1 MAFGSRASPR
11 SIAPTEPAASWEAPR
26 AAQTRPDGAAP
37 GLIRGSL
44 TVSGALAF
52 FRENGRRILTL
63 AVALFA
69 LGVVAL
75 MVLPVRYAATALVVL
90 DPRELRVT
98 TEQDVLPGIGQ
109 DAAALQSQIEIAKSD
124 GFLRPLIE
132 QLKIAEDDDIAG
144 GHTDM
149 TRLLEK
155 FRSRLEITRRGLT
168 YVIAISFTSNRSER
182 AAYYANAIAEAFV
195 ASQGRVRTAA
205 TDEAADWLKDRLKT
219 LNERLRASEDAVAAF
234 RLEHKILNAGKD
246 STTQQLRVTD
256 LNQQVSAA
264 RLRTEE
270 AKARYD
276 QVQRDL
282 KANVEGP
289 VKQDLLSMLRAQ
301 RSTLNDQIAQ
311 KKAVFGDRHPD
322 LAISYSQLADINR
335 QIEVERKKNIDTAKS
350 EYEAQLEQQKALE
363 KQLREV
369 ETQMLVDGQALVKL
383 QELQRDADA
392 NRNIYEQ
399 FLSRFKTTNEQRQL
413 QNSQTKIA
421 SPAIPPLRSTRPPL
435 ALLLAALAI
444 ASLLTSTAGVA
455 ALASMSGAPSEA
467 SVPAAVADTQGRQA
481 RSQVQPQSPSQ
492 VQPQA
497 PPQAQA
503 PALAAGRP
511 DAMPRLPVWARIPD
525 LVSGTG
531 PTTVWQRPVAA
542 SAELDLGVY
551 LRPLLERIDRVPVRG
566 CKVALVLSVGK
577 SAGGNTVARSLNRAA
592 VNRGMMSVLIRLQ
605 GEFSGHQP
613 PVTEWNDG
621 STTAGLQSI
630 DELLSAGRKA
640 DARPEDDIRSEF
652 DLIIVH
658 AGNLALQ
665 PDAIALAA
673 HADLI
678 VLVARAGELGSAAMR
693 RVTAAL
699 SRYET
704 VPTGLVVNHAPAGS
718 QAPHPEGGALGL
730 AV

>member
-1 MAFGSRASPR
+1 MAFGSRPSPR
-11 SIAPTEPAASWEAPR
+11 SIAPTEQAASWEAPR
-26 AAQTRPDGAAP
+26 AAKVKPDGIGPA
-37 GLIRGSL
+37 LIKGSL
-44 TVSGALAF
+44 TVSGTLSF
-52 FRENGRRILTL
+52 LRENGRRILTL
-63 AVALFA
+63 ALALFA
-69 LGVVAL
+69 LGIVVL

-98 TEQDVLPGIGQ
+98 SDQEVLPGIGQ

-124 GFLRPLIE
+124 GFLSPLIE
-132 QLKIAEDDDIAG
+132 QLKIADDEDIAG

-149 TRLLEK
+149 TRLLER
-155 FRSRLEITRRGLT
+155 FRKRLEITRRGLT
-168 YVIAISFTSNRSER
+168 YVIAISFTSNRPER

-195 ASQGRVRTAA
+195 ASQGRVRTEA

-219 LNERLRASEDAVAAF
+219 MNERLRASEDAVAAF
-234 RLEHKILNAGKD
+234 RLEHNIVNAGKE

-256 LNQQVSAA
+256 LTQQVSAA
-264 RLRTEE
+264 RARTEE
-270 AKARYD
+270 AKARYE

-301 RSTLNDQIAQ
+301 RSALNDQIAQ
-311 KKAVFGDRHPD
+311 KKAVYGDRHPD

-335 QIEVERKKNIDTAKS
+335 QIEIERKKNIDTAKS
-350 EYEAQLEQQKALE
+350 EYEAQREQQNALE
-363 KQLREV
+363 KQLKAV
-369 ETQMLVDGQALVKL
+369 ETKILVDGQALVKL

-399 FLSRFKTTNEQRQL
+399 FLSRFKTTSEQRQL
-413 QNSQTKIA
+413 QASQTKVA
-421 SPAIPPLRSTRPPL
+421 SIAIPPVRSTRPPL

-444 ASLLTSTAGVA
+444 GSLLTSTGAVA
-455 ALASMSGAPSEA
+455 VMTSVSADKPASVQAPASVEAVEA
-467 SVPAAVADTQGRQA
+467 SNRQIQPPPAAVPRAE
-481 RSQVQPQSPSQ
+481 SMPSLP
-492 VQPQA
+492 VWVRIPE
-497 PPQAQA
+497 
-503 PALAAGRP
+503 LAAG
-511 DAMPRLPVWARIPD
+511 AGA
-525 LVSGTG
+525 S
-531 PTTVWQRPVAA
+531 TVWQKPVAA
-542 SAELDLGVY
+542 SAELDVGPH

-605 GEFSGHQP
+605 PEFASHQP
-613 PVTEWNDG
+613 PVTEWHDG
-621 STTAGLQSI
+621 STTACLQSI
-630 DELLSAGRKA
+630 EELLSAGRKP

-699 SRYET
+699 SKHAA
-704 VPTGLVVNHAPAGS
+704 VPTGLVVNHVPAGS
-718 QAPHPEGGALGL
+718 VAPQPEGGALGL

>member
-11 SIAPTEPAASWEAPR
+11 SIAPTEQAASWEAPR
-26 AAQTRPDGAAP
+26 AAKVKPDGTGPA
-37 GLIRGSL
+37 LIRGSL
-44 TVSGALAF
+44 TVSGTLSF
-52 FRENGRRILTL
+52 LRENGRRILTL
-63 AVALFA
+63 AAALFA
-69 LGVVAL
+69 LGIVVL
-75 MVLPVRYAATALVVL
+75 VVLPVRYAATALVVL

-98 TEQDVLPGIGQ
+98 SDQEVLPGIGQ

-132 QLKIAEDDDIAG
+132 QLKIADDEDVAG
-144 GHTDM
+144 GYTDM
-149 TRLLEK
+149 TRLLER
-155 FRSRLEITRRGLT
+155 FRNRLEITRRGLT
-168 YVIAISFTSNRSER
+168 YVIAISFTSNRPER

-195 ASQGRVRTAA
+195 ASQGRVRTEA

-234 RLEHKILNAGKD
+234 RLEHNIVNAGKE

-256 LNQQVSAA
+256 LTQQVSAA
-264 RLRTEE
+264 RARTEE
-270 AKARYD
+270 AKARYE

-311 KKAVFGDRHPD
+311 KKAVYGDRHPD

-335 QIEVERKKNIDTAKS
+335 QIEIERKKNIDTAKS
-350 EYEAQLEQQKALE
+350 EYEAQREQQNALE
-363 KQLREV
+363 KQLKAV
-369 ETQMLVDGQALVKL
+369 ETKMLVDGQALVKL

-413 QNSQTKIA
+413 QASQTKVA
-421 SPAIPPLRSTRPPL
+421 SIAIPPVRSTRPPL

-444 ASLLTSTAGVA
+444 GSLLTSTGAVA
-455 ALASMSGAPSEA
+455 VMTSVSADEPASAQAPA
-467 SVPAAVADTQGRQA
+467 SVDAEEAPNRQVQPPPAAVAQA
-481 RSQVQPQSPSQ
+481 EP
-492 VQPQA
+492 
-497 PPQAQA
+497 
-503 PALAAGRP
+503 
-511 DAMPRLPVWARIPD
+511 MPRLPVWVRIPE
-525 LVSGTG
+525 LASGAGTS
-531 PTTVWQRPVAA
+531 TVWQKPVAT
-542 SAELDLGVY
+542 SAELDVGPH

-605 GEFSGHQP
+605 PEFASQQP

-630 DELLSAGRKA
+630 EELLSAGRKP

-652 DLIIVH
+652 DLIVVH

-665 PDAIALAA
+665 PDAIALAS

-678 VLVARAGELGSAAMR
+678 VLVVRAGELGSAAMR

-699 SRYET
+699 SKHAA
-704 VPTGLVVNHAPAGS
+704 VPTGLVVNHVPAGAV
-718 QAPHPEGGALGL
+718 APQPEGGALGL

>member
-11 SIAPTEPAASWEAPR
+11 SIAPTEQAASWEAPR
-26 AAQTRPDGAAP
+26 AVTPAPGGTRPA
-37 GLIRGSL
+37 LIKGSL
-44 TVSGALAF
+44 TVSGTLVF
-52 FRENGRRILTL
+52 LRENGRRILTL
-63 AVALFA
+63 AAALFA
-69 LGVVAL
+69 LGVVVL
-75 MVLPVRYAATALVVL
+75 MILPVRYAATALVVL

-98 TEQDVLPGIGQ
+98 SDQEVLPGIGQ

-132 QLKIAEDDDIAG
+132 RLKIADDEDIAG

-149 TRLLEK
+149 TRLLER
-155 FRSRLEITRRGLT
+155 FRNRLEITRRGLT
-168 YVIAISFTSNRSER
+168 YVIAISFTSNRPDR

-195 ASQGRVRTAA
+195 ASQGRVRTEA

-219 LNERLRASEDAVAAF
+219 LSERLRASEDAVAAF
-234 RLEHKILNAGKD
+234 RLEHNIVNAGKE

-256 LNQQVSAA
+256 LTQQVSAA
-264 RLRTEE
+264 RARTEE

-276 QVQRDL
+276 QVQRDV

-301 RSTLNDQIAQ
+301 RSALNDQIAQ
-311 KKAVFGDRHPD
+311 KKAVYGDRHPD

-335 QIEVERKKNIDTAKS
+335 QIEIERKKNIETAKS
-350 EYEAQLEQQKALE
+350 EYEAQREQQNALE
-363 KQLREV
+363 KQLKAV
-369 ETQMLVDGQALVKL
+369 ETKMLVDGQALVKL

-413 QNSQTKIA
+413 QASQTKIA

-444 ASLLTSTAGVA
+444 GSLLTSTA
-455 ALASMSGAPSEA
+455 
-467 SVPAAVADTQGRQA
+467 AVAVMTSVSADKPAT
-481 RSQVQPQSPSQ
+481 V
-492 VQPQA
+492 
-497 PPQAQA
+497 QA
-503 PALAAGRP
+503 PAPVEAEDAGQEVHPPAAAVRQTE
-511 DAMPRLPVWARIPD
+511 AMPSLPVWVRIPE
-525 LVSGTG
+525 LASAAGTN
-531 PTTVWQRPVAA
+531 TVWQRPVAA
-542 SAELDLGVY
+542 AGEPDLAPH
-551 LRPLLERIDRVPVRG
+551 LQPLLERIDRLPVRG

-592 VNRGMMSVLIRLQ
+592 VKRGMMSVLIRLQ
-605 GEFSGHQP
+605 PEFAGSQP
-613 PVTEWNDG
+613 PVTEWHDG

-630 DELLSAGRKA
+630 DELLSAGRKP
-640 DARPEDDIRSEF
+640 DAAPEDDIRSEF
-652 DLIIVH
+652 DLIVVH
-658 AGNLALQ
+658 ASDLALQ

-673 HADLI
+673 HADVI

-693 RVTAAL
+693 RVTASL
-699 SRYET
+699 SKCAG
-704 VPTGLVVNHAPAGS
+704 VPTGIVVNHVPAGS
-718 QAPHPEGGALGL
+718 AAPQPEGGALGL

>member
-11 SIAPTEPAASWEAPR
+11 SIAPTEQAASWEAPR
-26 AAQTRPDGAAP
+26 AVTPAPGGTRPA
-37 GLIRGSL
+37 LIKGSL
-44 TVSGALAF
+44 TVSGTLVF
-52 FRENGRRILTL
+52 LRENGRRILTL
-63 AVALFA
+63 AAALFA
-69 LGVVAL
+69 LGVVVL
-75 MVLPVRYAATALVVL
+75 MILPVRYAATALVVL

-98 TEQDVLPGIGQ
+98 SDQEVLPGIGQ

-132 QLKIAEDDDIAG
+132 RLKIADDEDIAG

-149 TRLLEK
+149 TRLLER
-155 FRSRLEITRRGLT
+155 FRNRLEITRRGLT
-168 YVIAISFTSNRSER
+168 YVIAISFTSNRPDR

-195 ASQGRVRTAA
+195 ASQGRVRTEA

-219 LNERLRASEDAVAAF
+219 LSERLRASEDAVAAF
-234 RLEHKILNAGKD
+234 RLEHNIVNAGKE

-256 LNQQVSAA
+256 LTQQVSAA
-264 RLRTEE
+264 RARTEE

-276 QVQRDL
+276 QVQRDV

-301 RSTLNDQIAQ
+301 RSALNDQIAQ
-311 KKAVFGDRHPD
+311 KKAVYGDRHPD

-335 QIEVERKKNIDTAKS
+335 QIEIERKKNIETAKS
-350 EYEAQLEQQKALE
+350 EYEAQREQQNALE
-363 KQLREV
+363 KQLKAV
-369 ETQMLVDGQALVKL
+369 ETKMLVDGQALVKL

-413 QNSQTKIA
+413 QASQTKIA

-444 ASLLTSTAGVA
+444 GSLLTSTA
-455 ALASMSGAPSEA
+455 
-467 SVPAAVADTQGRQA
+467 AVAVMTSVSADKPAT
-481 RSQVQPQSPSQ
+481 V
-492 VQPQA
+492 
-497 PPQAQA
+497 QA
-503 PALAAGRP
+503 PAPVEAEDADQEVHPPAAAVRQTE
-511 DAMPRLPVWARIPD
+511 AMPSLPVWVRIPE
-525 LVSGTG
+525 LASAAGTN
-531 PTTVWQRPVAA
+531 TVWQRPVAA
-542 SAELDLGVY
+542 AGEPDLAPH
-551 LRPLLERIDRVPVRG
+551 LQPLLERIDRLPVRG

-592 VNRGMMSVLIRLQ
+592 VKRGMMSVLIRLQ
-605 GEFSGHQP
+605 PEFAGSQP
-613 PVTEWNDG
+613 PVTEWHDG

-630 DELLSAGRKA
+630 DELLSAGRKP
-640 DARPEDDIRSEF
+640 DAAPEDDIRSEF
-652 DLIIVH
+652 DLIVVH
-658 AGNLALQ
+658 ASDLALQ

-673 HADLI
+673 HADVI

-693 RVTAAL
+693 RVTASL
-699 SRYET
+699 SKCAG
-704 VPTGLVVNHAPAGS
+704 VPTGIVVNHVPAGS
-718 QAPHPEGGALGL
+718 AAPQPEGGALGL

>member
-1 MAFGSRASPR
+1 MAFGRSASPR

-26 AAQTRPDGAAP
+26 AATAKPDSAAP
-37 GLIRGSL
+37 ALIKGSL
-44 TVSGALAF
+44 TVTGALSF
-52 FRENGRRILTL
+52 LRENGRRILTL
-63 AVALFA
+63 ALALFA
-69 LGVVAL
+69 LGVIVL
-75 MVLPVRYAATALVVL
+75 MVLPVRYAATALVVV

-98 TEQDVLPGIGQ
+98 SEQDVLPGIGQ

-132 QLKIAEDDDIAG
+132 QLKIADDQDIAG
-144 GHTDM
+144 GYTDM

-155 FRSRLEITRRGLT
+155 FRNRLDISRRGLT
-168 YVIAISFTSNRSER
+168 YVIAISFTSNNAER
-182 AAYYANAIAEAFV
+182 AAHYANAIAEAFV
-195 ASQGRVRTAA
+195 ASQGRVRTEA
-205 TDEAADWLKDRLKT
+205 TDEAADWLKDRLKA
-219 LNERLRASEDAVAAF
+219 LNERLRVSEDAVAAF
-234 RLEHKILNAGKD
+234 RFEHKILNAGKD

-264 RLRTEE
+264 RARTEE
-270 AKARYD
+270 ARARYE

-311 KKAVFGDRHPD
+311 KKAVYGDRHPD

-350 EYEAQLEQQKALE
+350 EYEAQLEQQNALE
-363 KQLREV
+363 KQLKTV
-369 ETQMLVDGQALVKL
+369 EMQMLVDGQALVKL

-392 NRNIYEQ
+392 NKNIYEQ

-413 QNSQTKIA
+413 QSSQTKIA
-421 SPAIPPLRSTRPPL
+421 SLAIPPMRSTRPPL

-444 ASLLTSTAGVA
+444 GSILTSTAAVA
-455 ALASMSGAPSEA
+455 AMGSMSDGPAPAEA
-467 SVPAAVADTQGRQA
+467 PAQTPSQTLARAEVAEAQVQRPAPAARQPEA
-481 RSQVQPQSPSQ
+481 VPN
-492 VQPQA
+492 
-497 PPQAQA
+497 
-503 PALAAGRP
+503 
-511 DAMPRLPVWARIPD
+511 LPVWARIPD
-525 LVSGTG
+525 LAPGAV
-531 PTTVWQRPVAA
+531 PNTVWQRPITA
-542 SAELDLGVY
+542 SAELDLGAY
-551 LRPLLERIDRVPVRG
+551 LRPLLERIDRAPVRG

-577 SAGGNTVARSLNRAA
+577 GAGGNTVARSLNRAA

-605 GEFSGHQP
+605 PEFAGHQP
-613 PVTEWNDG
+613 PVTEWQDG

-652 DLIIVH
+652 DLIVVH
-658 AGNLALQ
+658 ASNLALQ

-678 VLVARAGELGSAAMR
+678 IPVVRAGELGSAAMR

-699 SRYET
+699 SRYGT

-718 QAPHPEGGALGL
+718 VAPHPEGSALSR

>member
-1 MAFGSRASPR
+1 MK
-11 SIAPTEPAASWEAPR
+11 
-26 AAQTRPDGAAP
+26 PDGAAP
-37 GLIRGSL
+37 ALIKGSL
-44 TVSGALAF
+44 TVTGVLSFL
-52 FRENGRRILTL
+52 RENGRRILTL
-63 AVALFA
+63 ALALFA
-69 LGVVAL
+69 LGVVVL
-75 MVLPVRYAATALVVL
+75 MILPVRYAATALVVL

-98 TEQDVLPGIGQ
+98 SDQEVLPGIGQ

-132 QLKIAEDDDIAG
+132 QLKIADDDDIAG

-155 FRSRLEITRRGLT
+155 FRNRLEITRRGLT
-168 YVIAISFTSNRSER
+168 YVIAISFTSNRPER

-195 ASQGRVRTAA
+195 ASQGRVRTEA
-205 TDEAADWLKDRLKT
+205 TDEAADWLKNRLNT

-270 AKARYD
+270 AKARYE

-311 KKAVFGDRHPD
+311 KKAVYGDRHPD

-350 EYEAQLEQQKALE
+350 EYEAQLEQQNALE
-363 KQLREV
+363 KQLKAV

-444 ASLLTSTAGVA
+444 GSLLTSTAATA
-455 ALASMSGAPSEA
+455 AMTSMSGGPAPAE
-467 SVPAAVADTQGRQA
+467 AAVHAAAQDTQGRQVQQPLQP
-481 RSQVQPQSPSQ
+481 QVQ
-492 VQPQA
+492 QPAAAA
-497 PPQAQA
+497 P
-503 PALAAGRP
+503 RP
-511 DAMPRLPVWARIPD
+511 EAMPRLPVWARIPD
-525 LVSGTG
+525 LSSGAGTN
-531 PTTVWQRPVAA
+531 TNTVWQRPIAA
-542 SAELDLGVY
+542 SVELDLGAY

-605 GEFSGHQP
+605 GEFAGHQP

-678 VLVARAGELGSAAMR
+678 VLVTRAGELGSAAMR

-699 SRYET
+699 SRYEG

-718 QAPHPEGGALGL
+718 TAPHPEGGALGL

>member
-11 SIAPTEPAASWEAPR
+11 SIAPTEQAASWEAPR
-26 AAQTRPDGAAP
+26 AGKAKLDGASP
-37 GLIRGSL
+37 GLTKGSL
-44 TVSGALAF
+44 TVSGTLSF
-52 FRENGRRILTL
+52 LRENGRRILTL
-63 AVALFA
+63 ALALFA

-98 TEQDVLPGIGQ
+98 SEQDVLPGIGQ

-132 QLKIAEDDDIAG
+132 QLKIADDEDIAG
-144 GHTDM
+144 GYTDM

-155 FRSRLEITRRGLT
+155 FRNRLEITRRGLT
-168 YVIAISFTSNRSER
+168 YVIAISFTSNRPDR

-195 ASQGRVRTAA
+195 ASQGRVRTEA
-205 TDEAADWLKDRLKT
+205 TDEAAGWLQDRLKT
-219 LNERLRASEDAVAAF
+219 LSERLRASEDAVAAF
-234 RLEHKILNAGKD
+234 RLEHNIVNAGKE

-256 LNQQVSAA
+256 LTQQVSAA
-264 RLRTEE
+264 RARTEE
-270 AKARYD
+270 AKARYE
-276 QVQRDL
+276 QVQRDV

-301 RSTLNDQIAQ
+301 RSALNDQIAQ
-311 KKAVFGDRHPD
+311 KKAVYGDRHPD

-335 QIEVERKKNIDTAKS
+335 QIEIERKKNIDTAKS
-350 EYEAQLEQQKALE
+350 EYEAQLEQQNALE
-363 KQLREV
+363 KQLKAV
-369 ETQMLVDGQALVKL
+369 ETKMLRDGQALVKL

-413 QNSQTKIA
+413 QASQTKIA
-421 SPAIPPLRSTRPPL
+421 SVAIPPLRSTRPPL

-444 ASLLTSTAGVA
+444 GSLLTSTAAVA
-455 ALASMSGAPSEA
+455 VTTSLSADKPESVEAPVSREA
-467 SVPAAVADTQGRQA
+467 EETPNRQVSPPAAAA
-481 RSQVQPQSPSQ
+481 R
-492 VQPQA
+492 
-497 PPQAQA
+497 
-503 PALAAGRP
+503 PAE
-511 DAMPRLPVWARIPD
+511 AMPRLPVWARIPE
-525 LVSGTG
+525 LAPGAG
-531 PTTVWQRPVAA
+531 INGGGINTVWQRPVSA
-542 SAELDLGVY
+542 SAELDLGPH

-577 SAGGNTVARSLNRAA
+577 SAGGNTVARALNRAA

-605 GEFSGHQP
+605 PEFAGSQP
-613 PVTEWNDG
+613 PVTEWQDG

-630 DELLSAGRKA
+630 DELLSAGRKP

-652 DLIIVH
+652 DLIVVH

-678 VLVARAGELGSAAMR
+678 VLVARAGELGSSAMR

-699 SRYET
+699 ARYAA
-704 VPTGLVVNHAPAGS
+704 VPTGLVVNHVPADS
-718 QAPHPEGGALGL
+718 MVAQPDGGALGL

>member
-1 MAFGSRASPR
+1 MAFGRGASPR
-11 SIAPTEPAASWEAPR
+11 SIAPTESAASWEAPR
-26 AAQTRPDGAAP
+26 AATAKPDSAAP
-37 GLIRGSL
+37 ALIKGSL
-44 TVSGALAF
+44 TVTGALSFLRA
-52 FRENGRRILTL
+52 NGRRILTL
-63 AVALFA
+63 ALALFA
-69 LGVVAL
+69 LGVIVL

-98 TEQDVLPGIGQ
+98 SEQDVLPGIGQ

-132 QLKIAEDDDIAG
+132 QLKIADDQDIAG
-144 GHTDM
+144 GYTDM

-155 FRSRLEITRRGLT
+155 FRNRLDISRRGLT
-168 YVIAISFTSNRSER
+168 YVIAISFTSNNAER
-182 AAYYANAIAEAFV
+182 AAHYANAIAEAFV
-195 ASQGRVRTAA
+195 ASQGRVRTEA
-205 TDEAADWLKDRLKT
+205 TDEAADWLKDRLKA

-234 RLEHKILNAGKD
+234 RFEHKILNAGKD

-264 RLRTEE
+264 RARTEE
-270 AKARYD
+270 ARARYE

-311 KKAVFGDRHPD
+311 KKAVYGDRHPD

-350 EYEAQLEQQKALE
+350 EYEAQLEQQNALE
-363 KQLREV
+363 KQLKTV

-392 NRNIYEQ
+392 NKNIYEQ
-399 FLSRFKTTNEQRQL
+399 FLSRFKTTSEQRQL
-413 QNSQTKIA
+413 QSSQTKIA
-421 SPAIPPLRSTRPPL
+421 SLAIPPMRSTRPPL

-444 ASLLTSTAGVA
+444 GSILTSTAAVA
-455 ALASMSGAPSEA
+455 AMGSTFDGPPPAEAAAQTLAQTPAHTLARAEA
-467 SVPAAVADTQGRQA
+467 ADAQVQRPAPAARQ
-481 RSQVQPQSPSQ
+481 PE
-492 VQPQA
+492 
-497 PPQAQA
+497 
-503 PALAAGRP
+503 
-511 DAMPRLPVWARIPD
+511 AMPNLPVWGRIPD
-525 LVSGTG
+525 LAPGAV
-531 PTTVWQRPVAA
+531 PNTVWQRPIVAT
-542 SAELDLGVY
+542 AELDLGAY
-551 LRPLLERIDRVPVRG
+551 LRPLLERIDRAPVRG

-577 SAGGNTVARSLNRAA
+577 GAGGNTVARSLNRAA

-605 GEFSGHQP
+605 PEFAGHQP
-613 PVTEWNDG
+613 PVTEWQDG

-652 DLIIVH
+652 DLIVVH
-658 AGNLALQ
+658 ASNLALQ

-678 VLVARAGELGSAAMR
+678 IPVVRAGELGSAAMR

-699 SRYET
+699 SRYNT
-704 VPTGLVVNHAPAGS
+704 APTGLVVNHAPAGS
-718 QAPHPEGGALGL
+718 VALEGSALSR

>member
-11 SIAPTEPAASWEAPR
+11 SIAPTEQAASWEAPR
-26 AAQTRPDGAAP
+26 AAKAKPDGASP
-37 GLIRGSL
+37 GMTKGSL
-44 TVSGALAF
+44 TVSGTLSF
-52 FRENGRRILTL
+52 LRENGRRILTL
-63 AVALFA
+63 ALALFA

-98 TEQDVLPGIGQ
+98 SEQDVLPGIGQ

-132 QLKIAEDDDIAG
+132 QLKIADDEDIAG
-144 GHTDM
+144 GYTDM
-149 TRLLEK
+149 TRLLER
-155 FRSRLEITRRGLT
+155 FRNRLEITRRGLT
-168 YVIAISFTSNRSER
+168 YVIAISFTSNRPDR

-195 ASQGRVRTAA
+195 VSQGRVRTEA
-205 TDEAADWLKDRLKT
+205 TDEAAGWLQDRLKT
-219 LNERLRASEDAVAAF
+219 LSERLRASEDAVAAF
-234 RLEHKILNAGKD
+234 RLEHNIVNAGKE

-256 LNQQVSAA
+256 LTQQVSAA
-264 RLRTEE
+264 RARTEE
-270 AKARYD
+270 AKARYE
-276 QVQRDL
+276 QVQRDV

-301 RSTLNDQIAQ
+301 RSALNDQIAQ
-311 KKAVFGDRHPD
+311 KKAVYGDRHPD

-335 QIEVERKKNIDTAKS
+335 QIEIERKKNIDTAKS
-350 EYEAQLEQQKALE
+350 EYEAQLEQQNALE
-363 KQLREV
+363 KQLKAV
-369 ETQMLVDGQALVKL
+369 ETKMLRDGQALVKL

-413 QNSQTKIA
+413 QASQTKIA
-421 SPAIPPLRSTRPPL
+421 SVAIPPLRSTRPPL

-444 ASLLTSTAGVA
+444 GSLLTSTAAVA
-455 ALASMSGAPSEA
+455 VTTSLSADKPESVEAPVSREA
-467 SVPAAVADTQGRQA
+467 EETPNRQVSPPAAAA
-481 RSQVQPQSPSQ
+481 R
-492 VQPQA
+492 
-497 PPQAQA
+497 
-503 PALAAGRP
+503 PAE
-511 DAMPRLPVWARIPD
+511 AMPRLPVWARIPE
-525 LVSGTG
+525 LAPGAG
-531 PTTVWQRPVAA
+531 INGGGINTVWQRPVSA
-542 SAELDLGVY
+542 SAELDLGPH

-566 CKVALVLSVGK
+566 SKVALVLSVGK
-577 SAGGNTVARSLNRAA
+577 SAGGNTVARALNRAA

-605 GEFSGHQP
+605 PEFAGTQP
-613 PVTEWNDG
+613 PVTEWQDG

-630 DELLSAGRKA
+630 DELLSAGRKP

-652 DLIIVH
+652 DLIVVH

-678 VLVARAGELGSAAMR
+678 VLVARAGELGSSAMR

-699 SRYET
+699 ARYAA
-704 VPTGLVVNHAPAGS
+704 VPTGLVVNHVPADS
-718 QAPHPEGGALGL
+718 MVAQPDGGALGL

>member
-1 MAFGSRASPR
+1 MAAK
-11 SIAPTEPAASWEAPR
+11 
-26 AAQTRPDGAAP
+26 PDGAAP
-37 GLIRGSL
+37 ALIQGSL
-44 TVSGALAF
+44 TVSGALSF
-52 FRENGRRILTL
+52 LRENGRRILTL
-63 AVALFA
+63 ALALFA
-69 LGVVAL
+69 LGVVVL
-75 MVLPVRYAATALVVL
+75 MVLPVRYAATALVVV

-98 TEQDVLPGIGQ
+98 PDQDVLPGIGQ

-132 QLKIAEDDDIAG
+132 KLKIAEDDDIAG
-144 GHTDM
+144 GYTDM

-155 FRSRLEITRRGLT
+155 FRNRLDISRRGLT
-168 YVIAISFTSNRSER
+168 YVIAISFTSNSAER
-182 AAYYANAIAEAFV
+182 AAHYANAIAEAFV
-195 ASQGRVRTAA
+195 ASQGRVRTDA

-270 AKARYD
+270 AKARYE

-311 KKAVFGDRHPD
+311 KKAVYGDRHPD
-322 LAISYSQLADINR
+322 LAISYSQLADLNR

-350 EYEAQLEQQKALE
+350 EYEAQLEQQNALE
-363 KQLREV
+363 KQLKTV

-392 NRNIYEQ
+392 NKNIYEQ

-413 QNSQTKIA
+413 QSSQTKIA
-421 SPAIPPLRSTRPPL
+421 SLAIPPLRSTRPPL

-444 ASLLTSTAGVA
+444 GSLLIST
-455 ALASMSGAPSEA
+455 
-467 SVPAAVADTQGRQA
+467 AAVAAMGSTSDKSDPAEAPAQTPIRA
-481 RSQVQPQSPSQ
+481 KAEDAPDRQVQPP
-492 VQPQA
+492 
-497 PPQAQA
+497 A
-503 PALAAGRP
+503 PAARQP
-511 DAMPRLPVWARIPD
+511 EAMPNLPVWARIPD
-525 LVSGTG
+525 LASGAVLN
-531 PTTVWQRPVAA
+531 TVWQKPVAA
-542 SAELDLGVY
+542 TAEIDLGAY
-551 LRPLLERIDRVPVRG
+551 LRPLLERIDRTPVRG

-592 VNRGMMSVLIRLQ
+592 VGRGMMSVLIRLQ
-605 GEFSGHQP
+605 PEFAGAQP
-613 PVTEWNDG
+613 PVTEWHDG

-630 DELLSAGRKA
+630 VELLSAGRKA

-652 DLIIVH
+652 DLIVVH
-658 AGNLALQ
+658 ASNLALQ

-678 VLVARAGELGSAAMR
+678 IPVVRAGELGSAAMR

-699 SRYET
+699 SRYNT

-718 QAPHPEGGALGL
+718 AAPHPDGGALSR

>member
-1 MAFGSRASPR
+1 MAFGRSASPR

-26 AAQTRPDGAAP
+26 AAMAKPDGAAP
-37 GLIRGSL
+37 ALIKGSL
-44 TVSGALAF
+44 TVSGALSF
-52 FRENGRRILTL
+52 LRENGRRILTL
-63 AVALFA
+63 ALALFA
-69 LGVVAL
+69 LGVVVL
-75 MVLPVRYAATALVVL
+75 MVLPVRYAATALVVV

-98 TEQDVLPGIGQ
+98 PDQDVLPGIGQ

-132 QLKIAEDDDIAG
+132 KLKIAEDDDIAG
-144 GHTDM
+144 GYTDM

-155 FRSRLEITRRGLT
+155 FRNRLDISRRGLT
-168 YVIAISFTSNRSER
+168 YVIAISFTSNSAER
-182 AAYYANAIAEAFV
+182 AAHYANAIAEAFV
-195 ASQGRVRTAA
+195 ASQGRVRTDA

-219 LNERLRASEDAVAAF
+219 LNERLRTSEDAVAAF

-270 AKARYD
+270 ARARYE

-311 KKAVFGDRHPD
+311 KKAVYGDRHPD
-322 LAISYSQLADINR
+322 LAISYSQLADLNR

-350 EYEAQLEQQKALE
+350 EYEAQLEQQNALE
-363 KQLREV
+363 KQLKTV

-392 NRNIYEQ
+392 NKNIYEQ

-413 QNSQTKIA
+413 QSSQTKIA
-421 SPAIPPLRSTRPPL
+421 SLAIPPLRSTRPPL

-444 ASLLTSTAGVA
+444 GSLLTSTAAVA
-455 ALASMSGAPSEA
+455 AMGSTSDKSDPAEAPAQTPVRAKAEDA
-467 SVPAAVADTQGRQA
+467 PDR
-481 RSQVQPQSPSQ
+481 QVQPP
-492 VQPQA
+492 
-497 PPQAQA
+497 A
-503 PALAAGRP
+503 PAARQP
-511 DAMPRLPVWARIPD
+511 EAMPNLPVWARIPD
-525 LVSGTG
+525 LASGAVLN
-531 PTTVWQRPVAA
+531 TVWQKPVAA
-542 SAELDLGVY
+542 TAEIDLGAY
-551 LRPLLERIDRVPVRG
+551 LRPLLERIDRTPVRG

-592 VNRGMMSVLIRLQ
+592 VGRGMMSVLIRLQ
-605 GEFSGHQP
+605 PEFAGAQP
-613 PVTEWNDG
+613 PVTEWHDG

-630 DELLSAGRKA
+630 VELLSAGRKA

-652 DLIIVH
+652 DLIVVH
-658 AGNLALQ
+658 ASNLALQ

-678 VLVARAGELGSAAMR
+678 IPVVRAGELGSAAMR

-699 SRYET
+699 SRYNT

-718 QAPHPEGGALGL
+718 AAPHPDGGALSR

>member
-11 SIAPTEPAASWEAPR
+11 SIAPTEQAASWEAPR
-26 AAQTRPDGAAP
+26 AAKAKPDGASP
-37 GLIRGSL
+37 GLAKGSL
-44 TVSGALAF
+44 TVSGTLSF
-52 FRENGRRILTL
+52 LRENGRRILTL
-63 AVALFA
+63 ALALFA
-69 LGVVAL
+69 LGVIAL

-98 TEQDVLPGIGQ
+98 SEQDVLPGIGQ

-132 QLKIAEDDDIAG
+132 QLKVADDEDVAG
-144 GHTDM
+144 GYTDM
-149 TRLLEK
+149 TRLLER
-155 FRSRLEITRRGLT
+155 FRNRLEITRRGLT
-168 YVIAISFTSNRSER
+168 YVIAISFTSNRPDR

-195 ASQGRVRTAA
+195 ASQGRVRTEA
-205 TDEAADWLKDRLKT
+205 TDEAAGWLQDRLKT
-219 LNERLRASEDAVAAF
+219 LSERLRASEDAVAAF
-234 RLEHKILNAGKD
+234 RLEHNIVNAGKE

-256 LNQQVSAA
+256 LTQQVSAA
-264 RLRTEE
+264 RARTEE
-270 AKARYD
+270 AKARYE
-276 QVQRDL
+276 QVQRDV

-301 RSTLNDQIAQ
+301 RSALNDQIAQ
-311 KKAVFGDRHPD
+311 KKAVYGDRHPD

-335 QIEVERKKNIDTAKS
+335 QIEIERKKSIDTAKS
-350 EYEAQLEQQKALE
+350 EYEAQLEQQNALE
-363 KQLREV
+363 KQLKAV
-369 ETQMLVDGQALVKL
+369 ETKMLRDGQALVKL

-413 QNSQTKIA
+413 QASQTKIA
-421 SPAIPPLRSTRPPL
+421 SIAIPPLRSTRPPL

-444 ASLLTSTAGVA
+444 GSLLTSTAAVA
-455 ALASMSGAPSEA
+455 VTTSLSADKPESVEAPVSREA
-467 SVPAAVADTQGRQA
+467 EETPDRQVSPPAAAA
-481 RSQVQPQSPSQ
+481 R
-492 VQPQA
+492 
-497 PPQAQA
+497 
-503 PALAAGRP
+503 PAE
-511 DAMPRLPVWARIPD
+511 AMPGLPVWARIPE
-525 LVSGTG
+525 LAPGG
-531 PTTVWQRPVAA
+531 GINTVWQRPVSA
-542 SAELDLGVY
+542 SAELDLGPH

-577 SAGGNTVARSLNRAA
+577 SAGGNTVARALNRAA
-592 VNRGMMSVLIRLQ
+592 VNLGMMSVLIRLQ
-605 GEFSGHQP
+605 PEFAGSQP
-613 PVTEWNDG
+613 PVTEWQDG

-630 DELLSAGRKA
+630 DELLSAGRKP

-652 DLIIVH
+652 DLIVVH

-678 VLVARAGELGSAAMR
+678 VLVARSGELGSSAMR

-699 SRYET
+699 SRYAA
-704 VPTGLVVNHAPAGS
+704 VPTGLVVNHVPAGS
-718 QAPHPEGGALGL
+718 MAPQPDGGALGL

>member
-11 SIAPTEPAASWEAPR
+11 SIAPTEQAASWEAPR
-26 AAQTRPDGAAP
+26 AARVKSDGTGPAMVK
-37 GLIRGSL
+37 GSL
-44 TVSGALAF
+44 TVSGTLSF
-52 FRENGRRILTL
+52 LRENGRRILTL
-63 AVALFA
+63 ALALFG
-69 LGVVAL
+69 LGAVVL

-98 TEQDVLPGIGQ
+98 SDQEVLPGIGQ

-132 QLKIAEDDDIAG
+132 QLKIADDEDIAG
-144 GHTDM
+144 GYTDM
-149 TRLLEK
+149 TRVLER
-155 FRSRLEITRRGLT
+155 FRNRLEITRRGLT
-168 YVIAISFTSNRSER
+168 YVMAISVTSNRPER

-195 ASQGRVRTAA
+195 ASQGRVRTEA

-234 RLEHKILNAGKD
+234 RLEHKIVNAGKE

-256 LNQQVSAA
+256 LTQQVSAA

-270 AKARYD
+270 AKARYE

-301 RSTLNDQIAQ
+301 RSALNDQIAQ
-311 KKAVFGDRHPD
+311 KKAVYGDRHPD

-335 QIEVERKKNIDTAKS
+335 QIEIERKKNIDTAKS
-350 EYEAQLEQQKALE
+350 EYEAQLEQQNALE
-363 KQLREV
+363 KQLKAF
-369 ETQMLVDGQALVKL
+369 ETKMLIDGQALVKL

-413 QNSQTKIA
+413 QASQTKIA
-421 SPAIPPLRSTRPPL
+421 SPAIPPVRPTRPPL

-444 ASLLTSTAGVA
+444 GSLLTSTAAVSVTS
-455 ALASMSGAPSEA
+455 SMTADKPA
-467 SVPAAVADTQGRQA
+467 SV
-481 RSQVQPQSPSQ
+481 
-492 VQPQA
+492 
-497 PPQAQA
+497 QA
-503 PALAAGRP
+503 PASLDAEETPGREAQPPAA
-511 DAMPRLPVWARIPD
+511 AMHRTEAMSKAEPMPGLPVWARIPE
-525 LVSGTG
+525 LASGAGTN
-531 PTTVWQRPVAA
+531 TVWQRPIAT
-542 SAELDLGVY
+542 SAELDLGIH

-605 GEFSGHQP
+605 PEFASHQP

-621 STTAGLQSI
+621 STTAGLQWI
-630 DELLSAGRKA
+630 DELLSAGRKP

-652 DLIIVH
+652 DLIVVH

-665 PDAIALAA
+665 PDAVALAA

-678 VLVARAGELGSAAMR
+678 VLVARAGELGSGAMR

-699 SRYET
+699 SKYAA
-704 VPTGLVVNHAPAGS
+704 VPTGLVVNHVPAGS
-718 QAPHPEGGALGL
+718 VAPHPEGGALGL
-730 AV
+730 AVG

>member
-26 AAQTRPDGAAP
+26 ATPTKPGAVPA
-37 GLIRGSL
+37 LIKGSL
-44 TVSGALAF
+44 TVSGALSF
-52 FRENGRRILTL
+52 LRQYGRRILTL
-63 AVALFA
+63 ALALFA

-75 MVLPVRYAATALVVL
+75 MILPVRYAATALVVL
-90 DPRELRVT
+90 DPRELRIT

-132 QLKIAEDDDIAG
+132 QLKIADDDDIAG

-155 FRSRLEITRRGLT
+155 FRNRLEITRRGLT

-195 ASQGRVRTAA
+195 KSQGRVRTEA

-270 AKARYD
+270 AKARYE

-311 KKAVFGDRHPD
+311 KKAVYGERHPD

-350 EYEAQLEQQKALE
+350 EYEAQLEQQNALE
-363 KQLREV
+363 KQLKTV

-413 QNSQTKIA
+413 QASQTKIA
-421 SPAIPPLRSTRPPL
+421 SLAIPPLRSTRPPL

-444 ASLLTSTAGVA
+444 GSLLTSTAAVA
-455 ALASMSGAPSEA
+455 VMTSLSDQPAPAEA
-467 SVPAAVADTQGRQA
+467 PVPAAAGETQGRQV
-481 RSQVQPQSPSQ
+481 QVH

-497 PPQAQA
+497 QPP
-503 PALAAGRP
+503 AAERP
-511 DAMPRLPVWARIPD
+511 EGMPRLPVWARIPD
-525 LVSGTG
+525 LSSGAGTNSN
-531 PTTVWQRPVAA
+531 TVWQRPIAT
-542 SAELDLGVY
+542 AELDLGVH

-592 VNRGMMSVLIRLQ
+592 VNRSMMSVLIRLQ
-605 GEFSGHQP
+605 PEFAGHQP

-640 DARPEDDIRSEF
+640 DARPDDDIRSEF

-704 VPTGLVVNHAPAGS
+704 VPTGLVVNHAPAS
-718 QAPHPEGGALGL
+718 SLSPHPEGGALGL

>member
-1 MAFGSRASPR
+1 MAFGSRPSPR

-26 AAQTRPDGAAP
+26 AARTKPGDAP
-37 GLIRGSL
+37 ALIKGSL
-44 TVSGALAF
+44 TVSGALSF
-52 FRENGRRILTL
+52 LRGNGRRILTL
-63 AVALFA
+63 ALALFA
-69 LGVVAL
+69 LGVVVL

-90 DPRELRVT
+90 DPRELRIT

-132 QLKIAEDDDIAG
+132 QLKIADDEDIAG

-168 YVIAISFTSNRSER
+168 YVIAVSFTSNRPER

-195 ASQGRVRTAA
+195 ASQGRVRTEA
-205 TDEAADWLKDRLKT
+205 TDEAADWLKDRLKA
-219 LNERLRASEDAVAAF
+219 LSERLRASEDAVAAF

-270 AKARYD
+270 AKARYE

-311 KKAVFGDRHPD
+311 KKAVYGERHPD

-335 QIEVERKKNIDTAKS
+335 QIDVERKKNIDTAKS
-350 EYEAQLEQQKALE
+350 EYEAQLEQQNALE
-363 KQLREV
+363 KQLRAV

-413 QNSQTKIA
+413 QASQTKIA
-421 SPAIPPLRSTRPPL
+421 SPAIPPLRSTRPPF

-444 ASLLTSTAGVA
+444 GSLLTSTAAVA
-455 ALASMSGAPSEA
+455 VMTSLSDQSGPTE
-467 SVPAAVADTQGRQA
+467 AAVHAAAGDTQGRQVQA
-481 RSQVQPQSPSQ
+481 QVQT
-492 VQPQA
+492 
-497 PPQAQA
+497 
-503 PALAAGRP
+503 PAAAVGRP
-511 DAMPRLPVWARIPD
+511 EAMPRLPVWARIPD
-525 LVSGTG
+525 LASGTN
-531 PTTVWQRPVAA
+531 TTTNTVWQRPVAA
-542 SAELDLGVY
+542 PPELDLGAY
-551 LRPLLERIDRVPVRG
+551 LRPLLERVDRVPVRG

-592 VNRGMMSVLIRLQ
+592 VTRGMMSVLIRLQ
-605 GEFSGHQP
+605 GEFAGHQP
-613 PVTEWNDG
+613 PVTEWDDG

-699 SRYET
+699 SRYDT
-704 VPTGLVVNHAPAGS
+704 VPTGLVVNHAPLGS
-718 QAPHPEGGALGL
+718 QAPHPEGGAMGL

>member
-11 SIAPTEPAASWEAPR
+11 SIAPTEQAASWEAPR
-26 AAQTRPDGAAP
+26 AAKAKPDAAAP
-37 GLIRGSL
+37 GLTKGSL
-44 TVSGALAF
+44 TVSGTLSF
-52 FRENGRRILTL
+52 LRENGRRILTL
-63 AVALFA
+63 ALALFA

-98 TEQDVLPGIGQ
+98 SEQDVLPGIGQ

-132 QLKIAEDDDIAG
+132 QLKIADDEDIAG
-144 GHTDM
+144 GYTDM
-149 TRLLEK
+149 TRLLER
-155 FRSRLEITRRGLT
+155 FRNRLEITRRGLT
-168 YVIAISFTSNRSER
+168 YVIAISFTSNRPDR

-195 ASQGRVRTAA
+195 VSQGRVRTEA
-205 TDEAADWLKDRLKT
+205 TDEAAGWLQDRLKT
-219 LNERLRASEDAVAAF
+219 LSERLRASEDAVAAF
-234 RLEHKILNAGKD
+234 RLEHNIVNAGKE

-256 LNQQVSAA
+256 LTQQVSAVRA
-264 RLRTEE
+264 RTEE
-270 AKARYD
+270 AKARYE
-276 QVQRDL
+276 QVQRDV

-301 RSTLNDQIAQ
+301 RSALNDQIAQ
-311 KKAVFGDRHPD
+311 KKAVYGDRHPD

-335 QIEVERKKNIDTAKS
+335 QIEIERKKNIDTAKS
-350 EYEAQLEQQKALE
+350 EYEAQLEQQNALE
-363 KQLREV
+363 KQLKAV
-369 ETQMLVDGQALVKL
+369 ETKMLRDGQALVKL

-413 QNSQTKIA
+413 QASQTKIA
-421 SPAIPPLRSTRPPL
+421 SIAIPPLRSTRPPL

-444 ASLLTSTAGVA
+444 GSLLTSTAAVA
-455 ALASMSGAPSEA
+455 VTTSLSADKPESVEAPVSREA
-467 SVPAAVADTQGRQA
+467 EETPNRQVSPPAAAA
-481 RSQVQPQSPSQ
+481 R
-492 VQPQA
+492 
-497 PPQAQA
+497 
-503 PALAAGRP
+503 PAE
-511 DAMPRLPVWARIPD
+511 AMPRLPVWARIPE
-525 LVSGTG
+525 LAPGG
-531 PTTVWQRPVAA
+531 GFNTVWQRPVSA
-542 SAELDLGVY
+542 SAELDLGPH

-605 GEFSGHQP
+605 PEFAGTQP
-613 PVTEWNDG
+613 PVTEWQDG

-630 DELLSAGRKA
+630 DELLSAGRKP

-652 DLIIVH
+652 DLIVVH

-678 VLVARAGELGSAAMR
+678 VLVARAGELGSSAMR

-699 SRYET
+699 ARYAA
-704 VPTGLVVNHAPAGS
+704 VPTGLVVNHVPADS
-718 QAPHPEGGALGL
+718 MVAQPDGGALGL

>member
-1 MAFGSRASPR
+1 MAFGRSASPR

-26 AAQTRPDGAAP
+26 AARTNPESAAP
-37 GLIRGSL
+37 ALIKGSL

-52 FRENGRRILTL
+52 LRENGRRILTL
-63 AVALFA
+63 ALALFA
-69 LGVVAL
+69 LGIIVL

-132 QLKIAEDDDIAG
+132 QLKIADDDDISG

-168 YVIAISFTSNRSER
+168 YVVAISFTSNRPER
-182 AAYYANAIAEAFV
+182 AAYYANAIAAAFV
-195 ASQGRVRTAA
+195 ASQGRVRTEA
-205 TDEAADWLKDRLKT
+205 TDEAADWLQDRLKA
-219 LNERLRASEDAVAAF
+219 LSERLRASEDAVAAF
-234 RLEHKILNAGKD
+234 RLEHKILSAGKD

-264 RLRTEE
+264 RARTEE
-270 AKARYD
+270 AKARYE

-311 KKAVFGDRHPD
+311 KKAVYGDRHPD

-350 EYEAQLEQQKALE
+350 EYEAQREQQNALE
-363 KQLREV
+363 KQLKAV

-392 NRNIYEQ
+392 NKNIYEQ

-413 QNSQTKIA
+413 QSSQSKVA

-435 ALLLAALAI
+435 ALLLAALMI
-444 ASLLTSTAGVA
+444 GSLLTSTAAVA
-455 ALASMSGAPSEA
+455 AMTSLSGGPAPAEA
-467 SVPAAVADTQGRQA
+467 VVQAAEDRQVQPRVAQPVQPQVQPPAAVA
-481 RSQVQPQSPSQ
+481 P
-492 VQPQA
+492 
-497 PPQAQA
+497 
-503 PALAAGRP
+503 RP
-511 DAMPRLPVWARIPD
+511 EVMPRLPVWARIPD
-525 LVSGTG
+525 LASASGT
-531 PTTVWQRPVAA
+531 TTSTVWQRPVAA
-542 SAELDLGVY
+542 PAELDLGPY

-566 CKVALVLSVGK
+566 CKVALLLSVGK

-605 GEFSGHQP
+605 GEFAGHQP

-704 VPTGLVVNHAPAGS
+704 VPTGLVVNHAPADS
-718 QAPHPEGGALGL
+718 TTPHPEGGALGL

>member
-1 MAFGSRASPR
+1 MAFGSRPSPR

-26 AAQTRPDGAAP
+26 AARTNPEGAGPA
-37 GLIRGSL
+37 LIKGSL

-52 FRENGRRILTL
+52 LRENGRRILTL
-63 AVALFA
+63 ALALFA
-69 LGVVAL
+69 LGIIAL

-132 QLKIAEDDDIAG
+132 QLKIADDDDIAG

-155 FRSRLEITRRGLT
+155 FRNRLEITRRGLT
-168 YVIAISFTSNRSER
+168 YVIAISFTSNRPER
-182 AAYYANAIAEAFV
+182 AAYYANAIAAAFV
-195 ASQGRVRTAA
+195 ASQGRVRTEA
-205 TDEAADWLKDRLKT
+205 TDEAADWLKDRLKA
-219 LNERLRASEDAVAAF
+219 LSERLRASEDAVAAF

-256 LNQQVSAA
+256 INQQVSAA

-270 AKARYD
+270 AKARYE

-311 KKAVFGDRHPD
+311 KKAVYGERHPD

-350 EYEAQLEQQKALE
+350 EYEAQREQQNALE
-363 KQLREV
+363 KQLKAV

-392 NRNIYEQ
+392 NKNIYEQ

-413 QNSQTKIA
+413 QSSQSKIA

-444 ASLLTSTAGVA
+444 GSLLTSTAAVA
-455 ALASMSGAPSEA
+455 MMTSMSGGPAPAE
-467 SVPAAVADTQGRQA
+467 AAVHAAEDRQVQA
-481 RSQVQPQSPSQ
+481 RVPQQVQPQ
-492 VQPQA
+492 VQPPVAAA
-497 PPQAQA
+497 P
-503 PALAAGRP
+503 RP
-511 DAMPRLPVWARIPD
+511 EAMPRLPVWARIPD
-525 LVSGTG
+525 LASAPASGTA
-531 PTTVWQRPVAA
+531 TSTVWQRPIATP
-542 SAELDLGVY
+542 AELDLGPY

-605 GEFSGHQP
+605 GEFAGHQP

-699 SRYET
+699 SQYET
-704 VPTGLVVNHAPAGS
+704 VPMGLVVNHAPTGS

>member
-26 AAQTRPDGAAP
+26 AARTGPDGAAP
-37 GLIRGSL
+37 ALIKGSL
-44 TVSGALAF
+44 TVSGALSF
-52 FRENGRRILTL
+52 LRENGRRILTL
-63 AVALFA
+63 ALALFV
-69 LGVVAL
+69 LGVIVL
-75 MVLPVRYAATALVVL
+75 MILPVRYAATALVVL
-90 DPRELRVT
+90 DPRELRIT

-132 QLKIAEDDDIAG
+132 QLKIADDDDIAG

-168 YVIAISFTSNRSER
+168 YVIAISFTSNRPER
-182 AAYYANAIAEAFV
+182 AAAYANAIAEAFV

-301 RSTLNDQIAQ
+301 RSALNDQIAQ

-335 QIEVERKKNIDTAKS
+335 QIEVERKKNIETAKS

-363 KQLREV
+363 KQLKEV
-369 ETQMLVDGQALVKL
+369 ETKMLVDGQALVKL

-399 FLSRFKTTNEQRQL
+399 FLSRFKTTDEQRQL
-413 QNSQTKIA
+413 QASQTKIA
-421 SPAIPPLRSTRPPL
+421 SEAIPPLRSTRPPL

-444 ASLLTSTAGVA
+444 GSLLTSTAAVA
-455 ALASMSGAPSEA
+455 VTTSMSDQSAPTEA
-467 SVPAAVADTQGRQA
+467 PVQATVAETQA
-481 RSQVQPQSPSQ
+481 RQIQSRL
-492 VQPQA
+492 QPQA
-497 PPQAQA
+497 PPQAQ
-503 PALAAGRP
+503 PPVAARP

-525 LVSGTG
+525 LSST
-531 PTTVWQRPVAA
+531 TTTSTVWQKPIA
-542 SAELDLGVY
+542 SPGELDLGPH

-592 VNRGMMSVLIRLQ
+592 VTRGMMSVLIRLQ
-605 GEFSGHQP
+605 GEFAGHQP

-699 SRYET
+699 SRYEA

>member
-11 SIAPTEPAASWEAPR
+11 SIAPTEQAASWEAPR
-26 AAQTRPDGAAP
+26 AARVKSDGTGPAMVK
-37 GLIRGSL
+37 GSL
-44 TVSGALAF
+44 TVSGTLSF
-52 FRENGRRILTL
+52 LRENGRRILTL
-63 AVALFA
+63 ALALFA
-69 LGVVAL
+69 LGAVVL

-98 TEQDVLPGIGQ
+98 SDQEVLPGIGQ

-132 QLKIAEDDDIAG
+132 QLKIADDEDIAG
-144 GHTDM
+144 GYTDM
-149 TRLLEK
+149 TRVLER
-155 FRSRLEITRRGLT
+155 FRNRLEITRRGLT
-168 YVIAISFTSNRSER
+168 YVMAISVTSNRPER

-195 ASQGRVRTAA
+195 ASQGRVRTEA

-234 RLEHKILNAGKD
+234 RLEHKIVNAGKE

-256 LNQQVSAA
+256 LTQQVSAA

-270 AKARYD
+270 AKARYE

-301 RSTLNDQIAQ
+301 RSALNDQIAQ
-311 KKAVFGDRHPD
+311 KKAVYGDRHPD

-335 QIEVERKKNIDTAKS
+335 QIEIERKKNIDTAKS
-350 EYEAQLEQQKALE
+350 EYEAQLEQQNALE
-363 KQLREV
+363 KQLKAF
-369 ETQMLVDGQALVKL
+369 ETKMLIDGQALVKL

-413 QNSQTKIA
+413 QASQTKIA
-421 SPAIPPLRSTRPPL
+421 SPAIPPVRPTRPPL

-444 ASLLTSTAGVA
+444 GSLLTSTAAVSVTS
-455 ALASMSGAPSEA
+455 SMTADKPA
-467 SVPAAVADTQGRQA
+467 SV
-481 RSQVQPQSPSQ
+481 
-492 VQPQA
+492 
-497 PPQAQA
+497 QA
-503 PALAAGRP
+503 PASLDAEETPGREAQPPAA
-511 DAMPRLPVWARIPD
+511 AMHRTEAMSKAEPMPGLPVWARIPE
-525 LVSGTG
+525 LASGAGTN
-531 PTTVWQRPVAA
+531 TVWQRPIAT
-542 SAELDLGVY
+542 SAELDLGIH

-605 GEFSGHQP
+605 PEFASHQP

-630 DELLSAGRKA
+630 DELLSAGRKP

-652 DLIIVH
+652 DLIVVH

-665 PDAIALAA
+665 PDAVALAA

-678 VLVARAGELGSAAMR
+678 VLVARAGELGSGAMR

-699 SRYET
+699 SKYAA
-704 VPTGLVVNHAPAGS
+704 VPTGLVVNHVPAGS
-718 QAPHPEGGALGL
+718 VAPHPEGGALGL
-730 AV
+730 AVG

>member
-1 MAFGSRASPR
+1 MAFGSRVSPR
-11 SIAPTEPAASWEAPR
+11 SIAPTEPAASWESPR
-26 AAQTRPDGAAP
+26 AARLRPDGAAP
-37 GLIRGSL
+37 ALLKGSL
-44 TVSGALAF
+44 TVSGTLAF
-52 FRENGRRILTL
+52 LRENGRRILTL
-63 AVALFA
+63 ALALFA
-69 LGVVAL
+69 LGVLAL

-90 DPRELRVT
+90 DPRELRIT

-132 QLKIAEDDDIAG
+132 QLKIADDDDIAG

-155 FRSRLEITRRGLT
+155 FRNRLEITRRGLT
-168 YVIAISFTSNRSER
+168 YVIAISFTSNRADR

-195 ASQGRVRTAA
+195 ASQGRVRTEA
-205 TDEAADWLKDRLKT
+205 TDEAADWLKNRLNT
-219 LNERLRASEDAVAAF
+219 LSERLRASEDAVAAF

-270 AKARYD
+270 AKARYE

-301 RSTLNDQIAQ
+301 RSALNDQIAQ
-311 KKAVFGDRHPD
+311 KKAVYGERHPD

-350 EYEAQLEQQKALE
+350 EYEAQLEQQNALE
-363 KQLREV
+363 KQLKAV

-413 QNSQTKIA
+413 QASQTKVA
-421 SPAIPPLRSTRPPL
+421 SAAIPPLRSTRPPL

-444 ASLLTSTAGVA
+444 GSLLTSTA
-455 ALASMSGAPSEA
+455 
-467 SVPAAVADTQGRQA
+467 AVAVMTTMSAQPAPLEAPIHVAVTGTQPR
-481 RSQVQPQSPSQ
+481 QVQSQ

-497 PPQAQA
+497 PPQVQP
-503 PALAAGRP
+503 PAAAVDRP
-511 DAMPRLPVWARIPD
+511 EAIPRLPVWARIPE
-525 LVSGTG
+525 LASGTA
-531 PTTVWQRPVAA
+531 TNTVWQKPIA
-542 SAELDLGVY
+542 SAAELDLGAY
-551 LRPLLERIDRVPVRG
+551 LGPLLERIDRVPVRG

-592 VNRGMMSVLIRLQ
+592 VKRAMMSVLIRLQ
-605 GEFSGHQP
+605 GEFAGHQP

-658 AGNLALQ
+658 AGDLALQ

-718 QAPHPEGGALGL
+718 QAPQPEGGALGL

>member
-1 MAFGSRASPR
+1 MAFGRSASPR
-11 SIAPTEPAASWEAPR
+11 SIAPTEQAASWEAPR
-26 AAQTRPDGAAP
+26 AAKVKPDGTGPA
-37 GLIRGSL
+37 LIKGSL
-44 TVSGALAF
+44 TAF
-52 FRENGRRILTL
+52 GTLSFLRENGRRILTL
-63 AVALFA
+63 AAALFA
-69 LGVVAL
+69 LGIVVL
-75 MVLPVRYAATALVVL
+75 VVLPVRYAATALVVL

-98 TEQDVLPGIGQ
+98 SDQEVLPGIGQ

-132 QLKIAEDDDIAG
+132 QLKIADDEDVAG
-144 GHTDM
+144 GYTDM
-149 TRLLEK
+149 TRLLER
-155 FRSRLEITRRGLT
+155 FRNRLEITRRGLT
-168 YVIAISFTSNRSER
+168 YVIAISFTSNRPER

-195 ASQGRVRTAA
+195 ASQGRVRTEA
-205 TDEAADWLKDRLKT
+205 TDEAADWLKDRLKA

-234 RLEHKILNAGKD
+234 RLEHNIVNAGKE

-256 LNQQVSAA
+256 LTQQVSAA
-264 RLRTEE
+264 RARTEE
-270 AKARYD
+270 AKARYE

-311 KKAVFGDRHPD
+311 KKAVYGDRHPD

-335 QIEVERKKNIDTAKS
+335 QIEIERKKNIDTAKS
-350 EYEAQLEQQKALE
+350 EYEAQREQQNALE
-363 KQLREV
+363 KQLKAV
-369 ETQMLVDGQALVKL
+369 ETKMLVDGQALVKL

-399 FLSRFKTTNEQRQL
+399 FLSRFKTTSEQRQL
-413 QNSQTKIA
+413 QASQTKVA
-421 SPAIPPLRSTRPPL
+421 SIAIPPVRSTRPPL

-444 ASLLTSTAGVA
+444 GSLLTSTGAVA
-455 ALASMSGAPSEA
+455 VMTSVSADEPA
-467 SVPAAVADTQGRQA
+467 SVRAPASVDAEEAPNRQAQPPPAAVPR
-481 RSQVQPQSPSQ
+481 PEPMPS
-492 VQPQA
+492 
-497 PPQAQA
+497 
-503 PALAAGRP
+503 
-511 DAMPRLPVWARIPD
+511 LPVWVRIPE
-525 LVSGTG
+525 LASGAG
-531 PTTVWQRPVAA
+531 ISTVWQKPVAT
-542 SAELDLGVY
+542 SAELDVGTH

-605 GEFSGHQP
+605 PEFASHQP
-613 PVTEWNDG
+613 PVTEWHDG

-630 DELLSAGRKA
+630 EELLSAGRKP
-640 DARPEDDIRSEF
+640 DAKPEDDIRSEF

-699 SRYET
+699 SKHAA
-704 VPTGLVVNHAPAGS
+704 VPTGLVVNHVPAGS
-718 QAPHPEGGALGL
+718 VAPQPEGGALGL